1 MNKEEALKTLED
13 APKDDKTS
21 RVNKNFTTAKVTE
34 IIYNSVVA
42 LPDGKK
48 LTQLHEKRVWQA
60 VKNQRRPKYDPT

>member
-1 MNKEEALKTLED
+1 MNKEEALKILED

-21 RVNKNFTTAKVTE
+21 RVNINFTTAKITE

-48 LTQLHEKRVWQA
+48 LSPLHEKRVWQA
-60 VKNQRRPKYDPT
+60 VKNQRRPKYDPS